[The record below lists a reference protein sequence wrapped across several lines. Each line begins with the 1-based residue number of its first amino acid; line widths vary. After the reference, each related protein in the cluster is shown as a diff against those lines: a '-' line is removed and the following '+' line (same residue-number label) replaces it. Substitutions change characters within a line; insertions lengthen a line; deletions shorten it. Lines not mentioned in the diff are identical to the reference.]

1 MNPEL
6 QNRMTLEEL
15 MAELR
20 KRCVEV
26 EEVLALEDGKDEE
39 EDVFVERILNQGP
52 QPSERRGAHNRKN

>member
-20 KRCVEV
+20 KRRVEV
-26 EEVLALEDGKDEE
+26 EEVLAMDSEDDDEPE
-39 EDVFVERILNQGP
+39 ERFVERCYDG
-52 QPSERRGAHNRKN
+52 GKAKRKK